1 MSMPGSWMTTA
12 PFALTTLSTSDLAP
26 STVTCFGSTSM
37 TPTVSPVGGT
47 PCSISTGTVRW
58 VNWSSWMFT
67 YGGLTLRIWI
77 RASAFST
84 WTGRWTIW
92 PLGSIPVRSTKAV
105 NEEAVGAGTSVGAK

>member
-1 MSMPGSWMTTA
+1 M
-12 PFALTTLSTSDLAP
+12 
-26 STVTCFGSTSM
+26 TCFGSTSM
-37 TPTVSPVGGT
+37 TPTVRPVGGT

-77 RASAFST
+77 RASALLDLDR
-84 WTGRWTIW
+84 RWTIW

-105 NEEAVGAGTSVGAK
+105 NDEAVGAGTSVGAK